1 MDFPNTGFTAEVPAD
16 VPLMAPLMVLALAA
30 FTALRRRG

>member
-1 MDFPNTGFTAEVPAD
+1 MDFPNTGFTAEFPAD
-16 VPLMAPLMVLALAA
+16 VPLMVPLMVLALAA